1 MYCDYSQ
8 VQRAVS
14 MLSNTTAIE
23 EAWAKLNHKFDLM
36 YNKRAFVHWYVGE
49 GMEEL
54 EFAEAREDLAAL
66 ERDYEEVALES
77 PSTPDAPLEY

>member
-1 MYCDYSQ
+1 MNNLQ

-23 EAWAKLNHKFDLM
+23 EAWAKLNRKFDLM
-36 YNKRAFVHWYVGE
+36 YNKRAFIHWYVGE

-77 PSTPDAPLEY
+77 PSTPDTPLEY

>member
-1 MYCDYSQ
+1 MYLQ

-23 EAWAKLNHKFDLM
+23 EAWAKLNRKFDLM
-36 YNKRAFVHWYVGE
+36 YNKRAFIHWYVGE

-77 PSTPDAPLEY
+77 PSTPDTSLEY

>member
-1 MYCDYSQ
+1 LDIYLQ

-23 EAWAKLNHKFDLM
+23 EAWAKLNRKFDLM
-36 YNKRAFVHWYVGE
+36 YNKRAFIHWYVGE

-77 PSTPDAPLEY
+77 PSTPDTSLEY